1 MKTTKRI
8 LALITALVL
17 CLAPTALMVGAS
29 EIAPCATLDLSCA
42 VCGNSNV
49 SYQEC
54 KQTLISSIN
63 IGTYSVCQYC
73 EYLVGHTVCGNS
85 SCGYRAPDYE
95 YRTTQHPTIYY
106 NEDRTMR
113 FCVVCGYE
121 EYGEY
126 FGK

>member
-8 LALITALVL
+8 LALLTALVL
-17 CLAPTALMVGAS
+17 CLAPTALMVGAA
-29 EIAPCATLDLSCA
+29 EIVPHATHTTSCDLCGSNAPFR
-42 VCGNSNV
+42 
-49 SYQEC
+49 EC
-54 KQTLISSIN
+54 QQILISSVN
-63 IGTYSVCQYC
+63 IGTYSECQYC
-73 EYLVGHTVCGNS
+73 CYLIGHNVCSNS
-85 SCGYRAPDYE
+85 SCGYKEPVPT

>member
-29 EIAPCATLDLSCA
+29 EIAPCATLDRSCNM
-42 VCGNSNV
+42 CGNSNV
-49 SYQEC
+49 SEVPCQR
-54 KQTLISSIN
+54 TLISRLN
-63 IGTYSVCQYC
+63 IGTYSTCQSSLYIIGHYVC
-73 EYLVGHTVCGNS
+73 NDI
-85 SCGYRAPDYE
+85 SCGYVEPKNE
-95 YRTTQHPTIYY
+95 SVVTQHPTIYY
-106 NEDRTMR
+106 NEDRTRR